1 MSPAPQPSITIKQHY
16 SMVASHNAIPVHSA
30 ELIRRELASYG
41 IIASNLVHKVR
52 RDQATLVTLCCFLSR
67 LLEGVSCCSLLA
79 CLLGFVL
86 AFVSL
91 GLGLIKG
98 NSYLPTSFYGS
109 LLLLTKR
116 NAMIVKYL
124 CQTIR
129 YSAFT
134 TTMPLSKWKSVWNS

>member
-1 MSPAPQPSITIKQHY
+1 VSPEPQPSITLKQHY
-16 SMVASHNAIPVHSA
+16 SMIASHNAMPVHSA
-30 ELIRRELASYG
+30 ELIRRGLASYG

-52 RDQATLVTLCCFLSR
+52 RDQATLVTLSCFLSR
-67 LLEGVSCCSLLA
+67 LLEGVS

-109 LLLLTKR
+109 LLLDTKR

-134 TTMPLSKWKSVWNS
+134 TPMPLSEWKSVWNS